1 MLADAQMGHK
11 GNSASEEMA
20 KLSETV
26 RNIYNNSIHEDK
38 MIVSYTTATKK
49 CINEEYDEEYGVKP
63 IFILDT
69 DIVGSQ

>member
-1 MLADAQMGHK
+1 MLADVQMEHK

-26 RNIYNNSIHEDK
+26 RNIYNNTIHEDK
-38 MIVSYTTATKK
+38 MAVSYATATKK
-49 CINEEYDEEYGVKP
+49 CIYEEYYEEYGVKP
-63 IFILDT
+63 IFIFDT

>member
-1 MLADAQMGHK
+1 VTGEHLLIA
-11 GNSASEEMA
+11 
-20 KLSETV
+20 
-26 RNIYNNSIHEDK
+26 
-38 MIVSYTTATKK
+38 TATKK